1 MKEDLLKE
9 LKKEYDRGIDEKE
22 ATDRRLKTLMDR
34 KAILENS
41 PIVKGYIELC
51 EQIEVEEEKIC
62 LASDVFVDTLYNF
75 TNKGLFDETNGIFL
89 YLGTFITEFGYEKK
103 VPEDYQFAE
112 FARYI
117 NIESFEQVDIP
128 VEDKKVFENNN
139 KVLFLTDEETTKY
152 VKYDLRDQFV
162 MDSLSEGQ
170 ETATKRILSRYK
182 KN

>member
-1 MKEDLLKE
+1 MKENLLKE
-9 LKKEYDRGIDEKE
+9 LKKEYDKGMQEKE
-22 ATDRRLKTLMDR
+22 ANDRRLKTLMDR

-51 EQIEVEEEKIC
+51 EQIEAEEENFC
-62 LASDVFVDTLYNF
+62 LAGDVFIDALCDF
-75 TNKGLFDETNGIFL
+75 TDKGLFDETNGIFL
-89 YLGTFITEFGYEKK
+89 YAGTFITEFGYEKR

-112 FARYI
+112 FSRYI
-117 NIESFEQVDIP
+117 DIESFEQLDIP
-128 VEDKKVFENNN
+128 VEDRKAFESNN
-139 KVLFLTDEETTKY
+139 KVLFLPDEEKTKY

-170 ETATKRILSRYK
+170 EVASKKILTRYK